1 MANNSFVGIDIQG
14 ITTLNERLKR
24 LPKEAKD
31 AGVESANEYIVNIM
45 KVEPPKPNRPFVWS
59 SDKQRRYVMAK
70 IREGGYTGRTQQLR
84 NAWKTVGTG
93 YNQIVANE
101 TPYAEFVQGDNQ
113 IIGHKTN
120 NWQTTTDNL
129 KAKGKEILKK
139 FDAGVKRALKK
150 LKLN

>member
-1 MANNSFVGIDIQG
+1 MANSFVGIDIQG

-31 AGVESANEYIVNIM
+31 AGVEAANEYIVDIM
-45 KVEPPKPNRPFVWS
+45 KIEPPKPTRPFVWS
-59 SDKQRRYVMAK
+59 SDKQRKYVMAK

-84 NAWKTVGTG
+84 NAWKTVGSG

-120 NWQTTTDNL
+120 DWKTTTDNL

-139 FDAGVKRALKK
+139 FEGGVKRALKK
-150 LKLN
+150 LRLN